1 MTLLWR
7 TWLVAGTAFVLI
19 NAAAS
24 WLVWLC
30 WPAVR
35 RMLQHRRAATRAGL
49 TFAWRVAP
57 PAVSVPGSLA
67 AALAFLRF
75 EPANAGERT
84 GVTLVTLAAIGIGA
98 LALGAVRV
106 VRTVR
111 ASERLARSWTAGPPA
126 FADPD
131 SGVPVWLIDT
141 DFPVVAV
148 VGLRTPRLVV
158 ARCVVERCTPQEL
171 TVMLAHERAHVAA
184 RDNLKRLWL
193 QCGVDGVVW
202 TRRGAVMEGAWQE
215 AAEDAADDRATLAGS
230 RAVDLASALVT
241 VARMAAPGRRMPMW
255 PVAACFY
262 RGDGLER
269 RVHRVL
275 RAPEPVSLGRR
286 ARLSGV
292 SVAAAAA
299 VCAGVAALAPPAGH
313 ALYVAA
319 EWLVQTLP

>member
-1 MTLLWR
+1 MTLIWR
-7 TWLVAGTAFVLI
+7 TSLVAGTAFVLI

-35 RMLQHRRAATRAGL
+35 RALQQRRAATRAGL
-49 TFAWRVAP
+49 TFAWRAAP
-57 PAVSVPGSLA
+57 PALAVLGSLT

-84 GVTLVTLAAIGIGA
+84 GVTLLILAAIGTGA
-98 LALGAVRV
+98 LAMGAVRV
-106 VRTVR
+106 VRTLR
-111 ASERLARSWTAGPPA
+111 ASERLARAWTAGSPSFTA
-126 FADPD
+126 LD
-131 SGVPVWLIDT
+131 SGVPVWVIDT

-158 ARCVVERCTPQEL
+158 ARCVADRCTPEEL
-171 TVMLAHERAHVAA
+171 RVMLAHEGAHVTA

-193 QCGVDGVVW
+193 QCGVDGVGW
-202 TRRGAVMEGAWQE
+202 TRRGAVMEGVWQE

-241 VARMAAPGRRMPMW
+241 VARMAPPGRRMPMW

-269 RVHRVL
+269 RVRRIL
-275 RAPEPVSLGRR
+275 DASKPASPLRR

-292 SVAAAAA
+292 SVAAAA
-299 VCAGVAALAPPAGH
+299 VVLAGSAALATPAGH
-313 ALYVAA
+313 VLYVAA

>member
-1 MTLLWR
+1 
-7 TWLVAGTAFVLI
+7 
-19 NAAAS
+19 
-24 WLVWLC
+24 
-30 WPAVR
+30 
-35 RMLQHRRAATRAGL
+35 
-49 TFAWRVAP
+49 
-57 PAVSVPGSLA
+57 
-67 AALAFLRF
+67 
-75 EPANAGERT
+75 
-84 GVTLVTLAAIGIGA
+84 
-98 LALGAVRV
+98 
-106 VRTVR
+106 
-111 ASERLARSWTAGPPA
+111 
-126 FADPD
+126 
-131 SGVPVWLIDT
+131 
-141 DFPVVAV
+141 
-148 VGLRTPRLVV
+148 
-158 ARCVVERCTPQEL
+158 
-171 TVMLAHERAHVAA
+171 MLAHERAHVAA

-275 RAPEPVSLGRR
+275 RAPHRVSRGRR
-286 ARLSGV
+286 GGV
-292 SVAAAAA
+292 AGGAGGGAAA
-299 VCAGVAALAPPAGH
+299 VWAGGAAGAPPAGH